1 MMVRHYSFFVVAGV
15 LPFVAAAAALLAGL
29 DSVGP
34 LQSVTASLVAYGLA
48 IASFVAGTHW
58 GIYLQFR
65 ASAPTNLYVSSNA
78 AVLFPWLTFAFG
90 STDNTFVALVLTFI
104 FLAFIDWSW
113 LELFGLN
120 SLYVSNLIES
130 AYFRVRIVATALV
143 CGALLLG
150 LVAR

>member
-104 FLAFIDWSW
+104 FLAFIDWR
-113 LELFGLN
+113 
-120 SLYVSNLIES
+120 LYVSNLIES